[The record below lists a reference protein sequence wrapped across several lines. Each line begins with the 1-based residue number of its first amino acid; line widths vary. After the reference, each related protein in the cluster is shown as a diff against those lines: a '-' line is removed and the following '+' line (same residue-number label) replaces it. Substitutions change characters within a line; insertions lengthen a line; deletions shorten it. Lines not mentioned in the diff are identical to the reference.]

1 MDEQLIIGQ
10 SDPDKEWRE
19 ALPIEL
25 QPIAKEIGRELFA
38 FVMNVNGLNFQISA
52 LSRQGAGNQRI
63 SQSIRSIAMHLD
75 QLVGALMLAKGWT
88 KAQVQTV
95 TSDINRAAALAGPAA
110 GGLIVPE
117 GTRVN

>member
-1 MDEQLIIGQ
+1 MADELLIG
-10 SDPDKEWRE
+10 DADAEWRA
-19 ALPIEL
+19 ALPPEL
-25 QPIAKEIGRELFA
+25 QPIAKEVGRELFA
-38 FVMNVNGLNFQISA
+38 FVMNVNGLNFQIQQLTS
-52 LSRQGAGNQRI
+52 QGAGNRRI
-63 SQSIRSIAMHLD
+63 SNSIRSIAMHLD

-88 KAQVQTV
+88 AAQVQTV